1 MLRFFARTDKS
12 PIAQWW
18 WTVDRWLVA
27 AVVVLI
33 GLGYLMALRQPR
45 RGPTYRQA
53 DLLFCQQAIG
63 FSHTGAGCVF
73 RRLHAE
79 PAPGAHVGAGE
90 FHRRFAGVVAT
101 LFVGTSAKGASRWLI
116 IAGVS
121 FSL

>member
-33 GLGYLMALRQPR
+33 GLGYLMALAASPAVAHISASRFIIL
-45 RGPTYRQA
+45 PTNNW
-53 DLLFCQQAIG
+53 
-63 FSHTGAGCVF
+63 FSHTGAGRVF

-79 PAPGAHVGAGE
+79 PAPWCA
-90 FHRRFAGVVAT
+90 
-101 LFVGTSAKGASRWLI
+101 
-116 IAGVS
+116 
-121 FSL
+121 